1 VNFKTAVFT
10 ITKVTVGCTQHLPSS
25 ATGKMRMCGRADLR
39 ILERDRVKIMD
50 LD

>member
-1 VNFKTAVFT
+1 VFR
-10 ITKVTVGCTQHLPSS
+10 LPNL
-25 ATGKMRMCGRADLR
+25 AIGKMRACGCADLR